1 MAHFALVEDGIVMN
15 VIVAEQEVID
25 SGLFGEPSNWI
36 QTSYN
41 TKGGIHYDPE
51 TNQPDGGI
59 PLRKNYAVIGGV
71 YDTEKD
77 AFYEQQPY
85 PSWILDEETCKW
97 KAPIPYPDV
106 SHTKKYFWDEAN
118 LEWYLAFDTETGE
131 YTIRPNSW

>member
-15 VIVAEQEVID
+15 VIVAEQEVIN
-25 SGLFGEPSNWI
+25 SGSFGDPSNWV

-51 TNQPDGGI
+51 TNTPDGGI
-59 PLRKNYAVIGGV
+59 PFRKNYAVIGGV
-71 YDTEKD
+71 YDKERD

-85 PSWILDEETCKW
+85 SSWILNEETCKW
-97 KAPIPYPDV
+97 QAPIPYPDV
-106 SHTKKYFWDEAN
+106 PTTKRYFWDEAN
-118 LEWYLAFDTETGE
+118 LEWYLAIDTETGE